1 MESHTSSC
9 TKAAKRTTVCLGPF
23 PFELLSWVFGSSLD
37 CAGCAADSAES
48 ALKLQQ
54 LGFNTKTG
62 LGIEARRSTSGILQL
77 IGKGMSVFVTRA
89 PSSTESGS
97 ASDGDSETEV
107 EMKGLAVLAANRDAD
122 EDLLRLH
129 RALGTFVSRLSA

>member
-1 MESHTSSC
+1 
-9 TKAAKRTTVCLGPF
+9 
-23 PFELLSWVFGSSLD
+23 LD
-37 CAGCAADSAES
+37 SAGCAADSAES

-62 LGIEARRSTSGILQL
+62 LGTEARRRTSGILQL

-89 PSSTESGS
+89 PGSTESGS
-97 ASDGDSETEV
+97 ASDRDSETEV
-107 EMKGLAVLAANRDAD
+107 EMKGIAVLAANRDAD